1 MYLDVYPSPPEHPT
15 MTEQMVRGAEYV
27 LAQYLPRHYT
37 NVPANARL
45 LRETPY
51 VTLRRR
57 IYLNDN
63 YVAYRILR
71 RYFPDVAS
79 EIRACLYF
87 QWNYHRDTKYSL
99 ILGDFISPIFPIMGT
114 QEQVLG
120 TVTVDG
126 VTYEVRRVNYTAWIY
141 DYEDYADLCAISGL
155 YEWRIGNVYKAH
167 YFLRK
172 LKAMWDGIGL
182 KDRVYDVNGF
192 YSTYKN
198 ALALL
203 LAERLGDYNFA
214 STLRLRCLQMQ
225 DIWDRLKKYYDAG
238 QLTTYNTTGFITNY
252 LKDLSPENPS
262 IPTNVETT
270 CFVCYALTPY
280 VLW

>member
-1 MYLDVYPSPPEHPT
+1 MYLDVYPEPPAKPT
-15 MTEQMVRGAEYV
+15 MTEQLVRGAEYV
-27 LAQYLPRHYT
+27 LAQYLPRSYT
-37 NVPANARL
+37 NVPANAKL

-51 VTLRRR
+51 STRRR

-79 EIRACLYF
+79 EIKSCLYF
-87 QWNYHRDTKYSL
+87 QWTYHRDTKYSL
-99 ILGDFISPIFPIMGT
+99 ILGEFLSPIFPIMGT
-114 QEQVLG
+114 EEVSRG

-126 VTYEVRRVNYTAWIY
+126 IVYNVYEVRYTAWIY

-155 YEWRIGNVYKAH
+155 YEWRIGNVYKAQ

-172 LKAMWDGIGL
+172 LKTMWDGVGL
-182 KDRVYDVNGF
+182 KDRVYETYGF

-214 STLRLRCLQMQ
+214 STLRLACLKNQ
-225 DIWDRLKKYYDAG
+225 DIWGRLKKYYQSG
-238 QLTTYNTTGFITNY
+238 QLEVYNTTGFITNY
-252 LKDLSPENPS
+252 LPDLSPENPS